1 LRVQRRGGDQCRE
14 DAKVTTVHESSWS
27 RLDWLFVVKES
38 AGRERRASTPG
49 HLTALNADLAEM
61 ADSANL
67 RFSIRRIRTIRSIRI
82 DIF

>member
-1 LRVQRRGGDQCRE
+1 
-14 DAKVTTVHESSWS
+14 
-27 RLDWLFVVKES
+27 LFVVKES